1 MTAST
6 LRTSAWALAL
16 AALLALAPALA
27 AATTLRIVWIDE
39 RPDDAILTPA
49 ALLAFHDGQVD
60 WFDPDRP
67 APQLLGRV
75 LADLLRS
82 RPYSIQEAL
91 RVELAPVEFRG
102 FLGHPNA
109 DGDFSPPLPRWTRL
123 NSAVLSIDA
132 NVHRYLSWLMVVQP
146 GNDAF
151 VGNEDP
157 LRHRLFDDDGRF
169 LGPFYIDVYGS
180 EVQDAGLCANTET
193 GLAWLDLSG
202 QQPQACTDGEGAVRA
217 HPGLNGSLRNPDGAP
232 QRVLG
237 ATSTYSTN
245 IVHRFDAEAAD
256 FSRAGQRLGRLL
268 VSRVTGWVDQSGSW
282 YSPARA
288 GEGFSL
294 QVLPPEPGE
303 AARAL
308 VYWYT
313 YAPDGSGRQV
323 WLTGL
328 APIGG
333 AIVPEV
339 VIDLHRTEGGRFA
352 ATTNP
357 ATVVN
362 RPWGRLRLYFDRCDR
377 AQVAYE
383 SIDPAFGSG
392 SFPIHRLGPPIEG
405 LGWLCAGHP
414 FGNPPPP

>member
-6 LRTSAWALAL
+6 RRIATWA
-16 AALLALAPALA
+16 AALVGLLAPALA
-27 AATTLRIVWIDE
+27 AATSLRIAWIDE
-39 RPDDAILTPA
+39 RPDDSILTPA

-60 WFDPDRP
+60 WFDPERP
-67 APQLLGRV
+67 APQLLERV
-75 LADLLRS
+75 LADLMRS
-82 RPYSIQEAL
+82 RPYAIQEAL
-91 RVELAPVEFRG
+91 RVELPRAEFRG
-102 FLGHPNA
+102 FLGDPNA

-123 NSAVLSIDA
+123 NNAYISLDP
-132 NVHRYLSWLMVVQP
+132 NFHRYLSWLLVVQP
-146 GNDAF
+146 SNDAF

-193 GLAWLDLSG
+193 GLAWLDESG
-202 QQPQACTDGEGAVRA
+202 RDPQACADGEGVVRA
-217 HPGLNGSLRNPDGAP
+217 HPGLNGSLRNPDGTP

-237 ATSTYSTN
+237 ATSTYSSV
-245 IVHRFDAEAAD
+245 IVQRYDADAAD
-256 FSRAGQRLGRLL
+256 FSRAGRRLGRL
-268 VSRVTGWVDQSGSW
+268 VISRVNGWIDLSGSW

-294 QVLPPEPGE
+294 QVLPPEPGYP
-303 AARAL
+303 AQAL

-313 YAPDGSGRQV
+313 YAPDGSGRQA

-333 AIVPEV
+333 PSLPEV
-339 VIDLHRTEGGRFA
+339 VIDLHRTEGGRLA

-357 ATVVN
+357 ANVV
-362 RPWGRLRLYFDRCDR
+362 RQPWGRLRLYFDRCDR
-377 AQVAYE
+377 AQVSYE
-383 SIDPAFGSG
+383 SDDPAFGSG

-405 LGWLCAGHP
+405 LEWFCAGHP
-414 FGNPPPP
+414 FGDPPRP